1 MYIMFLKLSRG
12 WTVGKQDFN
21 EHPVA
26 TFYMDCG
33 LGLIVCQ
40 NADAKGALQKVQ
52 AIFLLAE
59 FVIGYS

>member
-12 WTVGKQDFN
+12 WVVGKQDFN

-26 TFYMDCG
+26 TFDMDFG

-40 NADAKGALQKVQ
+40 NADAKGALQNLQ
-52 AIFLLAE
+52 TIFYLQSL
-59 FVIGYS
+59 

>member
-12 WTVGKQDFN
+12 WVVGKQDFN

-26 TFYMDCG
+26 TFDMDF
-33 LGLIVCQ
+33 GLIVCQ

-52 AIFLLAE
+52 AIFYLQSL
-59 FVIGYS
+59 